1 MTEIMGQSCFELIT
15 VKFVKKTQPFELI
28 TVTKW
33 SPEYVLGNLF
43 WKLCACQ
50 SAALHWVT
58 AAKVSFKLSSNF
70 PLSDAWVFHPLCYW
84 VPCQG
89 LERFPKITPPIPKM
103 FEDFKGWKKESEDF
117 RNEYTSN
124 SVECQFHTGTSIALV
139 QLLPPNYMDFGI
151 SINNL
156 LKLKN

>member
-15 VKFVKKTQPFELI
+15 VKFVKKRQPFELI

-33 SPEYVLGNLF
+33 SPEYVLGNLL

-58 AAKVSFKLSSNF
+58 TAKISFKLSSNF

-84 VPCQG
+84 VPRQG
-89 LERFPKITPPIPKM
+89 LERFPEITPPIPKM
-103 FEDFKGWKKESEDF
+103 FEDFKGWKKKWRFPERIHVEQSRMPVSYRNIDCFGTTPTTQLHGF
-117 RNEYTSN
+117 R
-124 SVECQFHTGTSIALV
+124 H
-139 QLLPPNYMDFGI
+139 
-151 SINNL
+151 
-156 LKLKN
+156 KH

>member
-15 VKFVKKTQPFELI
+15 VKFVKKRQPFELI

-103 FEDFKGWKKESEDF
+103 FEDFKGWRKKVKISGTNT
-117 RNEYTSN
+117 RRTASN
-124 SVECQFHTGTSIALV
+124 ASFIPEHR
-139 QLLPPNYMDFGI
+139 LLWYNSYHPTTWI
-151 SINNL
+151 SA
-156 LKLKN
+156 